1 MLHTEL
7 LQRQLNEQ
15 ARSTKQHFNELPSHI
30 MTLLDD
36 MAFGI
41 AQKENMQPIDV
52 KQTMVENINKL
63 HESDIKYLIE
73 QLGLLM
79 HKSVNENEKID
90 DKVVDSSFVSFLIR
104 LYY

>member
-7 LQRQLNEQ
+7 LQRQLDEQ
-15 ARSTKQHFNELPSHI
+15 AQIGKQHFNELPPHI

-52 KQTMVENINKL
+52 KQTMVENINRL
-63 HESDIKYLIE
+63 HESDIQYLIE

-79 HKSVNENEKID
+79 HKSANENEKID
-90 DKVVDSSFVSFLIR
+90 DKVVDSSFISFLIR